1 MTFAVKTKKGGFA
14 PPFRTTLQFGQGRDP
29 RPAPRYGF
37 TPPNWQT
44 IFHSAGVT
52 GCTDRRDNFT
62 SAMSFSRGSARTAAN
77 VTGVLSGVTA
87 LTSTTTHGS
96 PALAVGSGELSRTT
110 SAMPTTALSSPE
122 W

>member
-62 SAMSFSRGSARTAAN
+62 SAMSFSLGSAFTAAS
-77 VTGVLSGVTA
+77 VTGVLNGVAA

-96 PALAVGSGELSRTT
+96 PALAVGAGEPSPAV
-110 SAMPTTALSSPE
+110 SAMPADAL
-122 W
+122 